1 MKRSLEDIEKIF
13 RENDA
18 FGGVQKKDLIELI
31 KLGDLKT
38 WWKGSQVINKGD
50 AGDALYVILSGKAK
64 VTLYGEGGKEIVLS
78 VINGGDFFGE
88 MSLLDGEPRSANVEA
103 VEDIECLVL
112 KSRDFLAYLQK
123 HPAVAVQLLIYQTK
137 RLREADRKIGGLA
150 LLDVCGRIAN
160 TFIGIA
166 EKEGRQSDVTRINRL
181 THEDIAAMIGSS
193 REVVS
198 RALKKMAEEGYIGVE
213 KESFVLYLGEFADQ

>member
-1 MKRSLEDIEKIF
+1 MKKSLEEIEGIF
-13 RENDA
+13 RSNDA
-18 FGGVQKKDLIELI
+18 FGSVDKGDIVDLI

-38 WWKGSQVINKGD
+38 WLKGSQVISKGET
-50 AGDALYVILSGKAK
+50 GEALYVILTGKAK

-78 VINGGDFFGE
+78 VIDGGDFFGE
-88 MSLLDGEPRSANVEA
+88 MSLFDGEPRSANVEA
-103 VEDIECLVL
+103 MENMECLVL
-112 KSRDFLAYLQK
+112 KRRDFLSYLK
-123 HPAVAVQLLIYQTK
+123 EHPAVAVQLLIYQTK

-160 TFIGIA
+160 TFIGLA
-166 EKEGRQSDVTRINRL
+166 EKEGKGDDVTRIRRI

-198 RALKKMAEEGYIGVE
+198 RALKKMSEEGYIGVE
-213 KESFVLYLGEFADQ
+213 KDSFVLYLGEFTEQ